1 MLDYSRLI
9 SLSERIPYSEKFVFS
24 SEKVRPANS
33 TIEAGREGI
42 EQNCYRL
49 FTNVR

>member
-9 SLSERIPYSEKFVFS
+9 SLSERIPYRKSPS
-24 SEKVRPANS
+24 SEKVRPANNS
-33 TIEAGREGI
+33 TIEAGRERI